1 MLLELFLKQLERGIA
16 KLYKLEWLILKVL
29 FLVIFKILNLIL
41 GEIIS

>member
-16 KLYKLEWLILKVL
+16 MLYKLEWLILKIL
-29 FLVIFKILNLIL
+29 FLVIFKILNSIL